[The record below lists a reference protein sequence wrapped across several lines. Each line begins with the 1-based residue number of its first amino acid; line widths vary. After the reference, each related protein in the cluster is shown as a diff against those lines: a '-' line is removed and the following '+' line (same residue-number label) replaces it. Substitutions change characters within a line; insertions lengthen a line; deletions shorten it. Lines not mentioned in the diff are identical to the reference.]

1 MGVAWTSG
9 VNLYATIAILGLAG
23 SAGMIQLPPDLLVL
37 TNPLLIGVAC
47 IMYCI
52 EFFADKVPYVDHGWD
67 ALHTFIRIPAGAL
80 LAARSVGHLDPTL
93 ELAALLAGGT
103 VALAAHGTKAT
114 ARLAVNTSPEP
125 FSNWFVSVSE
135 DIAVLGGMWLV
146 FHHPV
151 VMLFL
156 VLGFT
161 ACAVWLIP
169 KFLCWAR
176 RGLRAL
182 RARFG
187 RKRVLPLN
195 QQPSIVDHQLQ

>member
-169 KFLCWAR
+169 KLLCWAR